1 MAGGGDFK
9 ELLGLLAS
17 VKGAIDPVI
26 ERYIPRSGRPES
38 LFSSVWDL
46 MDRGGKRF
54 RPALTLL
61 ACEAVGGDPAKAVNA
76 AAAVEL
82 LHNMTLIHDDIEDG
96 SRFRRGKPCIH
107 VIYGVPTA
115 INSGDAMLIKVF
127 EVASDG
133 PLPPELKLK
142 LIRRLAE
149 RAFQVTM
156 GQAMEFE
163 ALSSRDPGDV
173 DVIGILRNKT
183 GALTALALE
192 LGAIAGGSHEGELR
206 ALARFGE
213 SIGIGFQII
222 DDVLNVDGQ
231 LEKYGK
237 EIGGDIREGKITV
250 MASHLARA
258 SEPKDKERFLELLGK
273 GDISDEEIGEAIGLY
288 RKYGS
293 IEFARELARGFIEEG
308 LRSLEGLPET
318 GAKEKIRALA
328 EFLIRREL

>member
-1 MAGGGDFK
+1 MGVGGDP
-9 ELLGLLAS
+9 ERISELLAS
-17 VKGAIDPVI
+17 VRRMVDPVI
-26 ERYIPRSGRPES
+26 ERYIPRFGRPEG
-38 LFSSVWDL
+38 LFSPIWDL
-46 MDRGGKRF
+46 LDRGGKRF

-61 ACEAVGGDPAKAVNA
+61 ACEAVGGDPEKAVNA

-96 SRFRRGKPCIH
+96 SLFRRGKPCIH
-107 VIYGVPTA
+107 IIYGIPSA
-115 INSGDAMLIKVF
+115 INAGDAMLIKVF
-127 EVASDG
+127 EVLSDG
-133 PLPPELKLK
+133 PLPPEFGLKLVK
-142 LIRRLAE
+142 KLAE
-149 RAFQVTM
+149 RAFQVTV

-163 ALSSRDPGDV
+163 ALRSRDPSDV

-192 LGAIAGGSHEGELR
+192 LGGIAGGAGDAELR

-213 SIGIGFQII
+213 AIGIGFQII

-250 MASHLARA
+250 MVSHLLRV
-258 SEPKDKERFLELLGK
+258 SEPRDRDRFLRLLGK
-273 GDISDEEIGEAIGLY
+273 KDITEEEVGEAIALY

-293 IEFARELARGFIEEG
+293 IGFARDLAREFIEDG
-308 LRSLEGLPET
+308 LRSLENLPKNE
-318 GAKEKIRALA
+318 ARDKMRALA
-328 EFLIRREL
+328 EFLIKREM